1 MPRRACG
8 QAQSSA
14 RDRGSSER
22 RGSSTAGHWPSLV
35 CHTHHP
41 TATIATCAARW
52 WHTECPSCSNSS
64 ITSTVTFTTGKAQQR
79 QTQTRID
86 YSCAGANA
94 PRLVTVIVTVLN
106 VMRSI
111 RFNVCKI
118 QCKILGFNEHFK
130 IVFWADE
137 RHGKLAT
144 LPQGNQELLV
154 VRDKVGRPQGSQ
166 VHGRWY
172 FSLQCFDTVGWATG
186 RASGL

>member
-1 MPRRACG
+1 MIVMDCMIAAGCRVSSEVYQGRSTMPWRACG

-111 RFNVCKI
+111 RLMYVKYNAKYWALMN
-118 QCKILGFNEHFK
+118 ILK
-130 IVFWADE
+130 
-137 RHGKLAT
+137 
-144 LPQGNQELLV
+144 
-154 VRDKVGRPQGSQ
+154 
-166 VHGRWY
+166 
-172 FSLQCFDTVGWATG
+172 
-186 RASGL
+186 